1 MPLYEVVKMATYNP
15 AKYCNVSDHKGLIKE
30 GYDADLVLFDENID
44 VKQVFINGK
53 SIFNA

>member
-15 AKYCNVSDHKGLIKE
+15 AKYCNVSDHKGLIKK
-30 GYDADLVLFDENID
+30 GYDADLVLFDENIN

>member
-1 MPLYEVVKMATYNP
+1 MQK
-15 AKYCNVSDHKGLIKE
+15 
-30 GYDADLVLFDENID
+30 GYDADLVLFDENIN